1 MEKNVIVLGLGRFG
15 SAVATKLFEKGVY
28 VTAVDSNYRKVEKI
42 ANFVSN
48 AAQGDMT
55 EELAMK
61 SLGINNYDIAIIA
74 TGTDIEASI
83 EATLICKDSGVEKV
97 IAKATSQSHARIL
110 KKIGADQIVYPE
122 LDTGERLARALA
134 GSNLLELV
142 QFSNDFSLIEIKAH
156 KNWVGKTLIELDFR
170 KSYKMNV
177 VAFERDGKMM
187 MDIDPNLQIKEDDV
201 LVLIGDNENAKELE
215 ENTWLGK
222 RDKDWK
228 LDKY

>member
-15 SAVATKLFEKGVY
+15 YAVATKLFEKGVY
-28 VTAVDSNYRKVEKI
+28 VTAVDSNYKKVEKI
-42 ANFVSN
+42 ENFVSN
-48 AAQGDMT
+48 AAQGDIT
-55 EELAMK
+55 EEVAMK
-61 SLGINNYDIAIIA
+61 SLGINNYDVAIIA

-83 EATLICKDSGVEKV
+83 EATLICKDSGVDKV

-122 LDTGERLARALA
+122 LDTGERLARSLA

-156 KNWVGKTLIELDFR
+156 EDWIGKSLIELDFR

-177 VAFERDGKMM
+177 VAFERDGKML
-187 MDIDPNLQIKEDDV
+187 MDIDPSTDIRKDDV
-201 LVLIGDNENAKELE
+201 LVLIGDNENAKALE
-215 ENTWLGK
+215 ENS
-222 RDKDWK
+222 
-228 LDKY
+228 

>member
-15 SAVATKLFEKGVY
+15 YSVATKLFEKGIY
-28 VTAVDSNYRKVEKI
+28 VTAVDSNYKKIEKI
-42 ANFVSN
+42 ANFVSS
-48 AAQGDMT
+48 AAQADIT

-61 SLGINNYDIAIIA
+61 SLGINNYDVAIIA

-83 EATLICKDSGVEKV
+83 EATLICKDSGVSKV

-110 KKIGADQIVYPE
+110 TKIGADQIVYPE

-156 KNWVGKTLIELDFR
+156 EDWVGKSLIELDFR
-170 KSYKMNV
+170 NTYKMNV
-177 VAFERDGKMM
+177 VAFERDGQMLM
-187 MDIDPNLQIKEDDV
+187 EIDPKTSIEKGDV
-201 LVLIGDNENAKELE
+201 LVLIGDNENARAIE
-215 ENTWLGK
+215 EK
-222 RDKDWK
+222 V
-228 LDKY
+228 

>member
-15 SAVATKLFEKGVY
+15 YAVATKLFEKGVY
-28 VTAVDSNYRKVEKI
+28 VTAVDSNYKKVEKI
-42 ANFVSN
+42 SNFVSS
-48 AAQGDMT
+48 AAQGDIT
-55 EELAMK
+55 EEVAMK
-61 SLGINNYDIAIIA
+61 SLGINNYDVAIIA

-83 EATLICKDSGVEKV
+83 EATLICKDSGVDKV

-122 LDTGERLARALA
+122 LDTGERLARSLA

-156 KNWVGKTLIELDFR
+156 EDWIGKSLIELDFR

-177 VAFERDGKMM
+177 VAFERDGKML
-187 MDIDPNLQIKEDDV
+187 MDIDPSTDIRKDDV
-201 LVLIGDNENAKELE
+201 LVLIGDNENAKALE
-215 ENTWLGK
+215 ENS
-222 RDKDWK
+222 
-228 LDKY
+228 